1 MLGRIFYILMSFAL
15 ACLAAGLTKVLF
27 ATTPSELAGLPP
39 DVAAD
44 RMSKVFESG
53 IFAGVVTGM
62 FSAPFAAVVA
72 AIGEWRR
79 LRDWTYYALSG
90 VAIALVGFLAQ
101 YSGEP
106 QGAPSIVN
114 NYALTAFLTAGF
126 VGGLIYWLFAGRTAG
141 VELVQ
146 QRVSGSGTGNP
157 GADNKTK
164 PAMNN
169 NHNDK
174 AKPKPAT
181 TATASSASSPK
192 KA

>member
-1 MLGRIFYILMSFAL
+1 MLGRIFYILISFAL

-53 IFAGVVTGM
+53 IFAGVVSGM

-79 LRDWTYYALSG
+79 LRDWTYYAVTG

-106 QGAPSIVN
+106 QGAPTIVN

-126 VGGLIYWLFAGRTAG
+126 VGGVVYWLFAGRTAG
-141 VELVQ
+141 GEVA
-146 QRVSGSGTGNP
+146 QRVSGTGIGNP
-157 GADNKTK
+157 TADNKTK

-169 NHNDK
+169 NTSINNDK

-181 TATASSASSPK
+181 TGSTSTPK